1 MKNNGFTVKWLLKR
15 LKKINERKKMVIINK
30 CDANET
36 IKRYIGIL
44 LEIEMINGKEVIKH

>member
-1 MKNNGFTVKWLLKR
+1 MIVEKIKKNKWKE
-15 LKKINERKKMVIINK
+15 KIVIINK

-44 LEIEMINGKEVIKH
+44 LEIEMINGKEVIKN